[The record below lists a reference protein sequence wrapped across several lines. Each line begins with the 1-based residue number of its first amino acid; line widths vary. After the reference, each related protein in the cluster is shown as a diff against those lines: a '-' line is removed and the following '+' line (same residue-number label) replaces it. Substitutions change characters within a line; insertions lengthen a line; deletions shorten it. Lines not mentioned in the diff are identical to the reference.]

1 MLSAVAQNSMPAS
14 SPTPALNKQIVAFV
28 DKHMGKKIGRGECW
42 DLAKYSL
49 NEAGAK
55 WDKAFKYG
63 KPVDPKKDEVFPGDF
78 IQFEN
83 VKVQFEKDGGIH
95 TETMTQHTAVVYKVK
110 APGVYVIA
118 HQNNAF
124 SGRKMGTSELDL
136 ATVKRGKLKFYRPT
150 NWLTRIQ
157 SFIATTRKL
166 KQNTFQELC
175 NLLNGKTY
183 SFQTT

>member
-1 MLSAVAQNSMPAS
+1 MLFFYVIGSGSKLDACLLPYPSV
-14 SPTPALNKQIVAFV
+14 KQ
-28 DKHMGKKIGRGECW
+28 
-42 DLAKYSL
+42 
-49 NEAGAK
+49 
-55 WDKAFKYG
+55 
-63 KPVDPKKDEVFPGDF
+63 DEVFPGDF

-95 TETMTQHTAVVYKVK
+95 TETMTQHTAVVYEVK

-150 NWLTRIQ
+150 N
-157 SFIATTRKL
+157 
-166 KQNTFQELC
+166 
-175 NLLNGKTY
+175 
-183 SFQTT
+183 

>member
-1 MLSAVAQNSMPAS
+1 LAFVVVIHIQTLFFMTIYIKRFASTLLCCFFMLSAVAQNSMPAS

-63 KPVDPKKDEVFPGDF
+63 KPIDPKKDEVFPGDF

-95 TETMTQHTAVVYKVK
+95 TETMTQHTAVVYKVN

-150 NWLTRIQ
+150 N
-157 SFIATTRKL
+157 
-166 KQNTFQELC
+166 
-175 NLLNGKTY
+175 
-183 SFQTT
+183 